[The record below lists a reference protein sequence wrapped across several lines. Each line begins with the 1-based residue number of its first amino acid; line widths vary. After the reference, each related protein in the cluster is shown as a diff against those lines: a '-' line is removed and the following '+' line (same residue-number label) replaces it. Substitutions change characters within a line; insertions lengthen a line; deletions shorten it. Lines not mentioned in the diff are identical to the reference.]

1 MRPELDKLL
10 CEKYPKIFADRGGDP
25 MATLMCWGF
34 SHGDGWF
41 NIIDAMCANIQ
52 GHIDWKAKSI
62 KSAKDYNEMRRHMLE
77 GEFALFDKEFE
88 NMVGSEFKE
97 RRREEIL
104 KGKFRDAPEPCPQVV
119 AVQVKEKFGT
129 LRFYY
134 EGGDEY
140 VSGIVAMAE
149 SMSGRI
155 CEECGA
161 EGKQRGGGWIQTLCD
176 AHAKAA
182 GKIDEEEV

>member
-10 CEKYPKIFADRGGDP
+10 CEKYPKIFADRAGDP

-34 SHGDGWF
+34 AHGDGWF

-52 GHIDWKAKSI
+52 SHIDWKAKSI
-62 KSAKDYNEMRRHMLE
+62 EHAKTFNEMKRHMHE
-77 GEFALFDKEFE
+77 GEFGLFDNSF
-88 NMVGSEFKE
+88 VGDLIFKE
-97 RRREEIL
+97 RRRQEIL
-104 KGKFRDAPEPCPQVV
+104 DGSYRKVSEACAQVV

-176 AHAKAA
+176 THAKAA